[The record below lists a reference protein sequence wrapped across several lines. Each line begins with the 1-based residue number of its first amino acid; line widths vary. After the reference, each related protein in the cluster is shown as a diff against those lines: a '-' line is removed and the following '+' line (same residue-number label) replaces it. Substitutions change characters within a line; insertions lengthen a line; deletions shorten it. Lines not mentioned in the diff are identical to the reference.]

1 MELSSMLHASLDGR
15 EVWGRMDIC
24 IYMAESFHCSPE
36 IITTLLTGYT
46 PIQNKVFKVTKKK
59 KKNQRHIKKADILS
73 IIMWQLWKSDSLFS
87 QGLFLLVVHFSSD
100 FSELIF

>member
-36 IITTLLTGYT
+36 ITTTLLTGYI
-46 PIQNKVFKVTKKK
+46 PQYKIKCLKLQKKK
-59 KKNQRHIKKADILS
+59 INAILKKQ
-73 IIMWQLWKSDSLFS
+73 
-87 QGLFLLVVHFSSD
+87 
-100 FSELIF
+100 IF